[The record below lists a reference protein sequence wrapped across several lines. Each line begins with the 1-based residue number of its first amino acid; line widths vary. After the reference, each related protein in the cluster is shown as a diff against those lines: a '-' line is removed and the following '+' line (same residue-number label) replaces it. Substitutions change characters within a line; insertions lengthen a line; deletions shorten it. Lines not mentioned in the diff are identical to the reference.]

1 MSADTD
7 KSLVSSAN
15 ISAGAAQNNGKDVY
29 KTAWSKTFNSFW
41 FIGLLVFAAVLI
53 TSVDSSAPVP
63 RNPSIVE
70 KNLIQSHFKA
80 VSHTSGLSLR
90 VPQAD

>member
-1 MSADTD
+1 MYLQTRC
-7 KSLVSSAN
+7 KN
-15 ISAGAAQNNGKDVY
+15 MMGTDVY
-29 KTAWSKTFNSFW
+29 KTSWGSIFNSFW

-53 TSVDSSAPVP
+53 TSVGISAPVQ
-63 RNPSIVE
+63 RNPSVIE

-80 VSHTSGLSLR
+80 VSHTTGLSLR

>member
-1 MSADTD
+1 MMET
-7 KSLVSSAN
+7 
-15 ISAGAAQNNGKDVY
+15 DVY
-29 KTAWSKTFNSFW
+29 KTSWGNIFNSFW

-53 TSVDSSAPVP
+53 TSVGVSAPVQ
-63 RNPSIVE
+63 RNPSVIE

-80 VSHTSGLSLR
+80 VSHTAELSLR

>member
-1 MSADTD
+1 
-7 KSLVSSAN
+7 
-15 ISAGAAQNNGKDVY
+15 VY
-29 KTAWSKTFNSFW
+29 KTSWGNIFNSFW

-53 TSVDSSAPVP
+53 TSVGVSAPVQ
-63 RNPSIVE
+63 RNPSIIE

-80 VSHTSGLSLR
+80 VSHTGTLPLR